1 MSAPRGGES
10 LQFASPQ
17 NADVPQRLLQSA
29 EPSVRLQVLSDV
41 LGQPSDS
48 RDVRLLR
55 EQVRMSSRVA
65 TLLSE
70 RDETGR
76 IPHHPYSAK
85 WYGAHWVLV
94 ALAELCY
101 PQGDESLVPLRDQIM
116 DWLFLATINAGR
128 GAYMD
133 CQRCMPPSTAM
144 QSGPRFLSASLTNA
158 RSRWS
163 SGYSTHSGRMAAGTV
178 TGGRAGAPHPSPRV
192 SFRCVPWPCT
202 PG

>member
-17 NADVPQRLLQSA
+17 NADVTQRLLQSA

-48 RDVRLLR
+48 RDVRRLR
-55 EQVRMSSRVA
+55 EQVRMSPRVA

-94 ALAELCY
+94 ALAELRY

-116 DWLFLATINAGR
+116 GWLFSGDYERRTGRVHGFANAACLHR
-128 GAYMD
+128 R
-133 CQRCMPPSTAM
+133 QR
-144 QSGPRFLSASLTNA
+144 SLVRA
-158 RSRWS
+158 FSR
-163 SGYSTHSGRMAAGTV
+163 HR
-178 TGGRAGAPHPSPRV
+178 
-192 SFRCVPWPCT
+192 
-202 PG
+202 